1 MTDHRPTYEELT
13 ARVAALEQAHAAAL
27 ERERATAHILQA
39 ISRSAFDLQPVL
51 DTLVEQAARLC
62 DALAA
67 FVLERQGDVYRV
79 VAYRGLGP
87 EHEGYIRELS
97 FREGDE
103 SIVARIGEDA
113 QVRHLVTQR
122 PGGAPQRLMHIER
135 DTVERFGIRA
145 FLGVPLVTDGAVVGV
160 LSLWRTEPHAFSEHQ
175 VELVRTFADQA
186 VIAMEN
192 ARLVR
197 ELQERNRELGEALEQ
212 QTAVAGVLQ
221 AISRS
226 TFDLQGV
233 LDTLVEN
240 AARLIGNGFSVL
252 TRRWDDHLRI
262 GAVYAIDGEE
272 RAAIESGPLAWLPVD
287 HPHDLHAVVVREGRP
302 RAFINRPGD
311 PRLERLP
318 VEYRD
323 FFRRFGTV
331 ATLIAPL
338 RAGEQVIGTL
348 EVARHDDRRFT
359 DREVGLLQTFADQA
373 VIAIENARLFE
384 ELQQK
389 TIELGAAS
397 RHKSE
402 FLANMS
408 HELRTPL
415 NAIIGFSEVLV
426 ERMFGDLNEKQEE
439 YLADILAS
447 GKHLLALINDIL
459 DISKVEAG
467 RMELDLSTFSLR
479 EALEHSL
486 AMFRE
491 RAARHG
497 VTLGLDL
504 DPRLDVIEADE
515 RKVKQILF
523 NLLSNAEKFT
533 KPGGRVDLRARPTD
547 EGLVEVSVRDT
558 GIGIAPE
565 DQEQIFEEFHQAG
578 AAADHAHEGTGL
590 GLALTRKFVELHGG
604 SIRVESA
611 PGEGSTFTF
620 TIPARPSTPEPA
632 APVEPS
638 ALPGAFPTDGHDQT
652 VLLVEDDPRSIDLF
666 TLYLESE
673 GFRVQVARDGATG
686 LEMAR
691 RLRPTAI
698 ALDILLPGIDGWD
711 FLTQAKAD
719 PDLRDIPVIVVSM
732 LDERGKGFALGAAD
746 YLVKPVSRDAL
757 LGALHRAVPAGPRT
771 NGPIKVL
778 AVDDDPIATE
788 LVEALLTPEGY
799 TVLKA
804 NSGAEGVALAQR
816 ERPAL
821 VVLDLLMPELDGFA
835 VVERLRDD
843 PATAS
848 IPIIILTSKSM
859 TAAEKKR
866 LNGRIDYLARKG
878 EFDRATFIEVVRNV
892 SSGGLHHRDTE
903 TQRLESGR

>member
-1 MTDHRPTYEELT
+1 MTDHRPTYEELA
-13 ARVAALEQAHAAAL
+13 ARVAELEQAHAAA
-27 ERERATAHILQA
+27 
-39 ISRSAFDLQPVL
+39 
-51 DTLVEQAARLC
+51 
-62 DALAA
+62 
-67 FVLERQGDVYRV
+67 
-79 VAYRGLGP
+79 
-87 EHEGYIRELS
+87 
-97 FREGDE
+97 
-103 SIVARIGEDA
+103 
-113 QVRHLVTQR
+113 
-122 PGGAPQRLMHIER
+122 M
-135 DTVERFGIRA
+135 
-145 FLGVPLVTDGAVVGV
+145 
-160 LSLWRTEPHAFSEHQ
+160 
-175 VELVRTFADQA
+175 
-186 VIAMEN
+186 
-192 ARLVR
+192 
-197 ELQERNRELGEALEQ
+197 EQ

-272 RAAIESGPLAWLPVD
+272 RTAIESGPLAWLPID
-287 HPHDLHAVVVREGRP
+287 HPHDLHAVVVREGRS

-318 VEYRD
+318 VEYQD

-348 EVARHDDRRFT
+348 EVARHNDRRFT
-359 DREVGLLQTFADQA
+359 DREVELLQTFADQA

-384 ELQQK
+384 EIQQK
-389 TIELGAAS
+389 TADLDAAS

-402 FLANMS
+402 FLASMS

-415 NAIIGFSEVLV
+415 NAIIGFSEVLL
-426 ERMFGDLNEKQEE
+426 ERMFGDLNAKQDE
-439 YLADILAS
+439 YLTDILAS

-459 DISKVEAG
+459 DLSKVEAG
-467 RMELDLSTFSLR
+467 RMELDLSIFSLP

-486 AMFRE
+486 SMFRE

-497 VTLGLDL
+497 VTLGLEV

-533 KPGGRVDLRARPTD
+533 KPGGRVELRARQTD
-547 EGLVEVSVRDT
+547 DGMVEVAVRDT

-565 DQEQIFEEFHQAG
+565 DQERIFEEFRQAG
-578 AAADHAHEGTGL
+578 TSADRAHEGTGL
-590 GLALTRKFVELHGG
+590 GLALTKKFVELHSGT
-604 SIRVESA
+604 IRVESTL
-611 PGEGSTFTF
+611 GEGSTFTF
-620 TIPARPSTPEPA
+620 TIPARRPAPEPLVPA
-632 APVEPS
+632 EPPPLLDS
-638 ALPGAFPTDGHDQT
+638 FSTGGHDRT
-652 VLLVEDDPRSIDLF
+652 VLLVEDDPRAIDLF

-673 GFRVQVARDGATG
+673 GFAVQVARDGAAG
-686 LEMAR
+686 LELAR
-691 RLRPTAI
+691 RLRPAAI

-711 FLTQAKAD
+711 FLTRAKAD
-719 PDLRDIPVIVVSM
+719 PELRDTPVIIVSI

-746 YLVKPVSRDAL
+746 YLIKPVSRDAL
-757 LGALHRAVPAGPRT
+757 LGALHRAVPAGPRA

-788 LVEALLTPEGY
+788 LVEAILAPAGY

-804 NSGAEGVALAQR
+804 NGGAEGIALARR
-816 ERPAL
+816 EHPAL

-835 VVERLRDD
+835 VVERLRAD
-843 PATAS
+843 PATAA
-848 IPIIILTSKSM
+848 IPIIILTSRSM

-866 LNGRIDYLARKG
+866 LNGRIDYFARKG

-892 SSGGLHHRDTE
+892 SSGGVHHRDTE
-903 TQRLESGR
+903 TRRLERGR